1 MVIEAIS
8 TYRID
13 QISKPI
19 LRQRES
25 MRVGRKR
32 EGKESVK
39 ETESAARQ
47 VDREPKGMS
56 VGKPGQEK
64 GTRRRGEPRVPN
76 ARKTATEF
84 SFPTRKVEVSAF
96 RITLQSG
103 INGSYI

>member
-13 QISKPI
+13 QISKPR
-19 LRQRES
+19 LRQRIHGGLEES
-25 MRVGRKR
+25 WRERSQRRKQKVQPDR
-32 EGKESVK
+32 WIENQKE
-39 ETESAARQ
+39 R
-47 VDREPKGMS
+47 

-64 GTRRRGEPRVPN
+64 GARRREEPRVPN

-96 RITLQSG
+96 RITLQNVM
-103 INGSYI
+103 NGSCI